1 MNSPSLTSLL
11 KFWWFPRC
19 FCKILLQLYWNTEES
34 LLVSW
39 SWTVCWCC
47 YLNKLSSR
55 RRDHCIQTGT
65 RTADFMR
72 SASLLDHGFF
82 SLLKSKIYLAGPQK
96 FILKLAIGT
105 LDIRSV
111 VLPPSL
117 NILRFDFFIP
127 TLTICLI

>member
-1 MNSPSLTSLL
+1 
-11 KFWWFPRC
+11 
-19 FCKILLQLYWNTEES
+19 
-34 LLVSW
+34 
-39 SWTVCWCC
+39 
-47 YLNKLSSR
+47 
-55 RRDHCIQTGT
+55 
-65 RTADFMR
+65 MR